1 VVNDVTSKFHELIK
15 KLNMKEGNSNNTKT
29 DCACLCSHVF
39 ACFLCPIIWWKTRTV
54 FDVPNNS
61 FAYVIEE
68 ADEGRKT

>member
-1 VVNDVTSKFHELIK
+1 
-15 KLNMKEGNSNNTKT
+15 MKEGNSSNTKT

-54 FDVPNNS
+54 FNVPNNS

-68 ADEGRKT
+68 ADEGRKTQIYGPGYHILGYYNKL